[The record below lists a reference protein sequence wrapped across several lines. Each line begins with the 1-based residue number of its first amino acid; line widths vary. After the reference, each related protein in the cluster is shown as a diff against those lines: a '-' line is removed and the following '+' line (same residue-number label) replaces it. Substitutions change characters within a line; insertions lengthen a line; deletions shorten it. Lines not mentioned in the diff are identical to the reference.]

1 MNRNINRRI
10 GGYAGSSIRK
20 TALTIIIGLLFTLV
34 GSGCGRNPES
44 EDATPKPSAAPQV
57 NANDAGLQTIVS
69 VGNSLTAGL
78 GVDEEDAYPSL
89 LEKRLRSDGFAYRVI
104 NAGIS
109 GETTSGTLARIDWI
123 VSSLK
128 PDMVILVIGAN
139 DGFRGIDPDLI
150 RKNLDQ
156 IISFLKTKRIRVLL
170 GGMKMLRNLGPD
182 YVRVFENIY
191 PEMARKHNIPLI
203 PFFLEGVAGV
213 TTLNQQDGIHP
224 NAEGYRVVV
233 NHIYPYILKSL
244 PPKKRG
250 TK

>member
-1 MNRNINRRI
+1 MNKTIKRRT
-10 GGYAGSSIRK
+10 GGYAWISIRK
-20 TALTIIIGLLFTLV
+20 TLLTLIIGLLFVLA

-44 EDATPKPSAAPQV
+44 EEATPKPSAAPQV
-57 NANDAGLQTIVS
+57 NAKDADLQTIVS
-69 VGNSLTAGL
+69 VGDSLTAGL

-89 LEKRLRSDGFAYRVI
+89 LEKKLRSDGYAYRVI

-139 DGFRGIDPDLI
+139 DGFRGIDPDLM

-156 IISFLKTKRIRVLL
+156 IITFLKTKRIHVLL

-213 TTLNQQDGIHP
+213 TPLNQPDGIHP
-224 NAEGYRVVV
+224 NAEGYRILVD
-233 NHIYPYILKSL
+233 HIYPYILKSL
-244 PPKKRG
+244 PPKKG
-250 TK
+250 GKK